1 MASYHEQIAQWG
13 QQRQQQQIA
22 DRVGQIREEYREACR
37 ERDQAIADNDLYT
50 AEDRDSD
57 CQRLVPALSS
67 RREGDGNGGGDI
79 ETFIR
84 NVVDVLRQRGAMGI
98 RAVRLVARGL
108 EDLAQSAMS
117 RDQTAVCGI
126 KAGHRSLVMPII
138 CKARATTTT
147 AKRTGESASAKVAS
161 RARKVIPIST
171 RASDERSLQRTASE
185 DAEDF
190 A

>member
-138 CKARATTTT
+138 CSPGYDNNCKKDWRVGFG
-147 AKRTGESASAKVAS
+147 KGGVESAEGYPYFDKSK
-161 RARKVIPIST
+161 R
-171 RASDERSLQRTASE
+171 
-185 DAEDF
+185 
-190 A
+190 